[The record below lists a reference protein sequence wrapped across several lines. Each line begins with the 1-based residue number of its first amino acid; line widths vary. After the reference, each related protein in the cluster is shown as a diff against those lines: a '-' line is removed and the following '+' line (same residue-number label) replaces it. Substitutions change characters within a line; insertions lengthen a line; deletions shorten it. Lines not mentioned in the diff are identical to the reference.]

1 MLTVLFLSLQLR
13 PWSADLI
20 MASPSPEKDNYLR
33 IAALVMDGGTKLLR
47 GILDSIHNTPASLSA
62 ALAVPKTKKEL
73 RKTRLSHDEWNKL
86 YPSAAGAVK
95 LEDLDIA
102 LLSKVLRH
110 ACSPPLIP
118 PFGGWDT
125 LPLAAHQSPSDDL
138 VRIRIYRN
146 EAVAHATEMKLE
158 AAEFERIWN
167 EISAAMIRLAK
178 HISTAEETKWKAL
191 VEEYRSGPVT
201 CEEEEY
207 VKDLESW
214 YERDRLLEEEIRA
227 GFQDIGEGIEEI
239 KKLVSSVQGRKS
251 SERFN
256 SLKPEWTKTINISGN
271 VQSCSAH
278 WSHKTSFLATKW
290 SYLVS
295 SVLLLRLLY

>member
-1 MLTVLFLSLQLR
+1 MRL
-13 PWSADLI
+13 WSADLI
-20 MASPSPEKDNYLR
+20 MASPSPEKDNFLR
-33 IAALVMDGGTKLLR
+33 IAALLMDGGTKLLR

-62 ALAVPKTKKEL
+62 ALAKPKTKKEL
-73 RKTRLSHDEWNKL
+73 RKTRISPDEWNKL
-86 YPSAAGAVK
+86 YPPAGGPVK
-95 LEDLDIA
+95 SEDLDIS

-110 ACSPPLIP
+110 ACSPPLPTP
-118 PFGGWDT
+118 PAGWNA
-125 LPLAAHQSPSDDL
+125 PPSAAHQSPSDDL

-178 HISTAEETKWKAL
+178 NISTAEETKWKAL

-214 YERDRLLEEEIRA
+214 YERDRLLEEEMRA
-227 GFQDIGEGIEEI
+227 GFQGVDEGIEEI
-239 KKLVSSVQGRKS
+239 KKLVSSRQGKKS

-271 VQSCSAH
+271 VQSCSTH
-278 WSHKTSFLATKW
+278 WSHKTSFPATKW

-295 SVLLLRLLY
+295 SVLLVLLLRLLY

>member
-1 MLTVLFLSLQLR
+1 
-13 PWSADLI
+13 
-20 MASPSPEKDNYLR
+20 MASPSPEKDNFLR

-86 YPSAAGAVK
+86 YPSAGGPVK

-118 PFGGWDT
+118 PFGGWDA

-138 VRIRIYRN
+138 VRIRIHRN
-146 EAVAHATEMKLE
+146 EAVAHATEMKLDDS
-158 AAEFERIWN
+158 EFERIWN

-178 HISTAEETKWKAL
+178 RIGTAEETKWKAL

-207 VKDLESW
+207 VKELESW

-227 GFQDIGEGIEEI
+227 GFQDVGEEI
-239 KKLVSSVQGRKS
+239 AGLSKEISTVRELVSSRQGM
-251 SERFN
+251 N
-256 SLKPEWTKTINISGN
+256 AICLN
-271 VQSCSAH
+271 VTLS
-278 WSHKTSFLATKW
+278 
-290 SYLVS
+290 
-295 SVLLLRLLY
+295 